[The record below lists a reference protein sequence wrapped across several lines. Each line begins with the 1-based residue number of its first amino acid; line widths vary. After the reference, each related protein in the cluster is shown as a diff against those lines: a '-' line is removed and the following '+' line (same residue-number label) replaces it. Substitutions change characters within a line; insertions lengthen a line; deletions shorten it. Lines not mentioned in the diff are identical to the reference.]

1 VLLATLD
8 PADHS
13 DSGLWC
19 WPLAWPSPGSHS
31 AGRVAADRRQHCAA
45 RHFAQCRWPGGYHRH
60 PLRAAAAGQRLNLFP
75 QCGWRALY
83 FRQDKP
89 RAAGAYDINFS
100 GVVDA
105 YTLPALR

>member
-1 VLLATLD
+1 LRRSILLTILIAVVVLAVGLAV
-8 PADHS
+8 
-13 DSGLWC
+13 
-19 WPLAWPSPGSHS
+19 
-31 AGRVAADRRQHCAA
+31 AGQVIQ
-45 RHFAQCRWPGGYHRH
+45 PGGS
-60 PLRAAAAGQRLNLFP
+60 PLTAASIALPAISPNADGQADITGIHYALRRPASVSIYFLNAAGERF
-75 QCGWRALY
+75 Y